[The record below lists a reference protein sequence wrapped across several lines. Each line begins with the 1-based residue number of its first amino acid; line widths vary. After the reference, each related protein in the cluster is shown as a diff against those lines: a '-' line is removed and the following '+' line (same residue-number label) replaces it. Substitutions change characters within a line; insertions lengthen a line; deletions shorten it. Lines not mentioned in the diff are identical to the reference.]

1 VTAWTRIAGF
11 VAALAVIFGVAVAV
25 GGAVDVHRGDTGRG
39 NAPKAGGSGAMG
51 GMPAE
56 GHGGAARLPRGLAVA
71 DGTLRLVAPDT
82 TYALG
87 QTKPFT
93 FRILDA
99 RGATVRAFD
108 VEHTKRLH
116 LIAVRRDLT
125 GYQHVHPVQA
135 ADGSWSVPLRFSQPG
150 VYRVYAD
157 FQAHGS
163 EKTTLATDVF
173 VAGDFRP
180 QALGAPSSRVNVD
193 GYDVTLKGAPRAGGE
208 GNLEF
213 SVSRAGRPVAVQPY
227 LGAAGHL
234 VALREGDL
242 AYLHVHPQPT
252 RGAAEPITFMTEYPS
267 VGRYRLFLQFKDK
280 NTVHTAAFTQEVN

>member
-1 VTAWTRIAGF
+1 MA
-11 VAALAVIFGVAVAV
+11 
-25 GGAVDVHRGDTGRG
+25 
-39 NAPKAGGSGAMG
+39 

-56 GHGGAARLPRGLAVA
+56 GHGGAAHLPRGLAVA

-87 QTKPFT
+87 RTKPFT
-93 FRILDA
+93 FRIVDA

-135 ADGSWSVPLRFSQPG
+135 RDGSWSVPLRFDRPG

-157 FQAHGS
+157 FTAHGS

-173 VAGDFRP
+173 VAGDFQPRTIP
-180 QALGAPSSRVNVD
+180 APAAQTTVD
-193 GYDVTLKGAPRAGGE
+193 GYDVTLEGAPRAGGE
-208 GNLEF
+208 GDLEF
-213 SVSRAGRPVAVQPY
+213 TVTRDGKPVAVQPY
-227 LGAAGHL
+227 LGADGHL

-242 AYLHVHPQPT
+242 AYLHVHPGGTP
-252 RGAAEPITFMTEYPS
+252 GGGGPIAFMTEYPS
-267 VGRYRLFLQFKDK
+267 AGRYRLFLQFKHDDK
-280 NTVHTAAFTQEVN
+280 VHTAAFTQEVN